1 MRSFFFYTN
10 VGFSMKQLLRRSV
23 VSVVTIASGKYA
35 GSLTKGAKLLLLII
49 ASTLCISILSC
60 KNKKVVKQEANT
72 FYTCSMHPQIMEPH
86 EGKCPV
92 CGMDLIPVTKNN
104 TPATDEIKLSDQQI
118 QLGNIHVDTIGKGIM
133 GNETVLN
140 ATLNFDQQKLTSVS
154 ARLMGRIE
162 KLYFKNIGDYI
173 AKGAALLDVYS
184 EELNNAKQEYL
195 LALERRAV
203 LDNSL
208 INFDQVIQSA
218 KTKLLLWGMT
228 EGQVNT
234 LARTKKASPTT
245 TVFSKESGYIT
256 ALNVQDGDYIS
267 EGATVVELAN
277 LSTLWAE
284 AQVYTSQMAQLNASG
299 MVTVQIP
306 DLQGKE
312 LRGKVEFVNPE
323 INADKRLSLI
333 RVPISNQNNQLKPG
347 MSAYVIIKGQQSNA
361 LSLPI
366 DAVLRNGNS
375 ATVWVQT
382 GTNTFKNKMVTVGM
396 ESNDRIEITGGLN
409 DGDAVV
415 TSGAYLIN
423 SEYIFKKGSSPVAG
437 MKM

>member
-1 MRSFFFYTN
+1 MKSLFVVTN
-10 VGFSMKQLLRRSV
+10 FGFSIRQVLRRSIV
-23 VSVVTIASGKYA
+23 PVVTIATGSFA
-35 GSLTKGAKLLLLII
+35 VSLTKGAKVSLLII
-49 ASTLCISILSC
+49 ASTLCMSILSC
-60 KNKKVVKQEANT
+60 RNKKVVKHDADK

-86 EGKCPV
+86 DGKCPI
-92 CGMDLIPVTKNN
+92 CGMDLIPVTKNSSTASN
-104 TPATDEIKLSDQQI
+104 EINLSDQQI
-118 QLGNIHVDTIGKGIM
+118 QLGNIHVDTIGKKRM

-140 ATLNFDQQKLTSVS
+140 AILNLDQTKLTSVS

-162 KLYFKNIGDYI
+162 KLYFKDIGDYI
-173 AKGAALLDVYS
+173 AKGSPLLDIYS
-184 EELNNAKQEYL
+184 EELNNSKQEYL
-195 LALERRAV
+195 LALERREV

-228 EGQVNT
+228 ESQVNA
-234 LARTKKASPTT
+234 LAKNKKTSPTT
-245 TVFSKESGYIT
+245 TVYSTESGYIT
-256 ALNVQDGDYIS
+256 ALSVQEGDYIS

-284 AQVYTSQMAQLNASG
+284 VQVYTSQLAQLNTSG

-306 DLQGKE
+306 DLGGKE
-312 LRGKVEFVNPE
+312 LRGKIEFVNPE

-333 RVPISNQNNQLKPG
+333 RVPIFNQNNQLKPG
-347 MSAYVIIKGQQSNA
+347 MAAYVIIKGQQSNL

-366 DAVLRNGNS
+366 DAVLRSGTG

-382 GTNTFKNKMVTVGM
+382 AKNTFKNKMVSVGI
-396 ESNDRIEITGGLN
+396 ESNDMIEITGGLS
-409 DGDAVV
+409 DGEIVV

-423 SEYIFKKGSSPVAG
+423 SEYIFKKGLSPVAG
-437 MKM
+437 VKM